1 MVPGCN
7 ITHYQLEHSLMTS
20 SSTTHSQSRFWSF
33 WRDTRFLQALG
44 QALFLLLVFIAGRW
58 LIGNLL
64 TALDSRGLSLSFD
77 FLQRTA
83 GFGIGEGLPFDRTD
97 TFWHAYV
104 VGVVNTL
111 RVILIGLALA
121 TLLGI
126 FTGIALLSPNWLLR
140 SIFSVYVEVMRNT
153 PLLVQLFFIYFGII
167 LTLPSLQERITLG
180 PFSLSQRG
188 FFFPRLLPM
197 DGFTIWIIVAAVGV
211 TAGIVIYSLLYRKR
225 VLEGVE
231 TRPGFWALLPLLGLP
246 AIAWIALPTPPLR
259 LDYPVLE
266 GLRMVGGAQ
275 LTPEFAG
282 ILVGLVLYTAAFIA
296 DIVRSGI
303 LAVPKGQTEAATAMG
318 LSKFEVLRLVILPQA
333 LRVIIPPLTNQYLNL
348 AKNSSLAVGVGYPDL
363 YNVSS
368 TIFNQSGQ
376 AVQVITLMMT
386 TYLLISLIISVIMNT
401 VNSRLKIVER

>member
-1 MVPGCN
+1 MNAPSNPLSESN
-7 ITHYQLEHSLMTS
+7 I
-20 SSTTHSQSRFWSF
+20 WSF

-44 QALFLLLVFIAGRW
+44 QALFLLLVFLVGRW
-58 LIGNLL
+58 LVGNLL
-64 TALDSRGLSLSFD
+64 TALDSRGLSLSFE

-83 GFGIGEGLPFDRTD
+83 GFGIGEGLPFERTD
-97 TFWHAYV
+97 SFWYAYV
-104 VGVVNTL
+104 VGVVNSL
-111 RVILIGLALA
+111 RVILVGLLLA

-126 FTGIALLSPNWLLR
+126 LAGIALLSPNWLLR
-140 SIFSVYVEVMRNT
+140 SIFGAYVEVMRNT

-167 LTLPSLQERITLG
+167 LKLPSLQDRITLG

-188 FFFPRLLPM
+188 FFFPRFLPM
-197 DGFTIWIIVAAVGV
+197 DGFTIWIITAAVGLIASIV
-211 TAGIVIYSLLYRKR
+211 TYSLLFQKR
-225 VLEGVE
+225 VGEGVE
-231 TRPGFWALLPLLGLP
+231 THPGLWALLPLLGLP
-246 AIAWIALPTPPLR
+246 AAAWLLLPNPPLS

-275 LTPEFAG
+275 LSPEFAG
-282 ILVGLVLYTAAFIA
+282 ILFGLVLYTAAFIA
-296 DIVRSGI
+296 DIVRAGI

-318 LSKFEVLRLVILPQA
+318 LSKLEVLRLVILPQA

-386 TYLLISLIISVIMNT
+386 TYLLISLVISVVMNAA
-401 VNSRLKIVER
+401 NARLKIVER

>member
-1 MVPGCN
+1 MSSLSNPIAKSN
-7 ITHYQLEHSLMTS
+7 I
-20 SSTTHSQSRFWSF
+20 WSF
-33 WRDTRFLQALG
+33 WRDIRFLQALG
-44 QALFLLLVFIAGRW
+44 QALFLLLLVLAGRW

-64 TALDSRGLSLSFD
+64 TALDSRGLSLSFE

-83 GFGIGEGLPFDRTD
+83 GFGIGEGLPFERTD
-97 TFWHAYV
+97 SFWYAYV
-104 VGVVNTL
+104 VGVVNSL
-111 RVILIGLALA
+111 RVILIGLLFA
-121 TLLGI
+121 TILGI
-126 FTGIALLSPNWLLR
+126 LAGIALLSPNWLLR
-140 SIFSVYVEVMRNT
+140 SIFSAYVEVMRNT

-167 LTLPSLQERITLG
+167 LKLPSLQDRIMLG

-188 FFFPRLLPM
+188 FFFPRFLPM
-197 DGFTIWIIVAAVGV
+197 DGFVLWLIAAAIGLAASV
-211 TAGIVIYSLLYRKR
+211 IIYSLLYRKR
-225 VLEGVE
+225 VVQGVE
-231 TRPGFWALLPLLGLP
+231 TRPGLWALLPLLGLP
-246 AIAWIALPTPPLR
+246 TAAWLLLPTPPLS
-259 LDYPVLE
+259 LDYPVLD

-275 LTPEFAG
+275 LSPEFAG
-282 ILVGLVLYTAAFIA
+282 ILLGLVLYTAAFIA

-376 AVQVITLMMT
+376 AVQVITLMMS
-386 TYLLISLIISVIMNT
+386 TYLLISLVISAIMNAA
-401 VNSRLKIVER
+401 NARFKIVER